1 MTKKNMSKNTKII
14 LSLAVVAA
22 LIYFVTGREQPP
34 ITVTAVDPKIR
45 TVEQTVS
52 NTRAGTIDACRR
64 SKMSPAMGGQIASLY
79 VKEGDL
85 VQKDQVLIELWNKE
99 SKARLKETKA
109 RVQVSE
115 RSAQQVCILSDRAQ
129 REAKRKTE
137 LLQRGLASEEDTET
151 AVSNAESQSAAC
163 DAALTQVEA
172 NQASVEVIEAS
183 LERTMLIAP
192 FDGVI
197 AEIEGELGEY
207 VTPSPVGVATKPT
220 VDLID
225 SNCIYISAPIDE
237 IDAPEVVSGMTAR
250 ITMDAFGD
258 KDFPATV
265 RRVAPYVLDLEK
277 QARTVEIEAV
287 FDNPNQTLLPGY
299 SADIEVIID
308 RVEDT
313 LSIPTQALMRDN
325 FVYIIDAENM
335 TLIKKQIEVGIGNWQ
350 YTEVTDGLSVDDRIV
365 LSVDREGVK
374 SGAKVLVEEDEE
386 EESEERSVS
395 VSIGQ

>member
-1 MTKKNMSKNTKII
+1 MSKNTKII
-14 LSLAVVAA
+14 LALAVVAVV
-22 LIYFVTGREQPP
+22 IYFVMGSEQDP
-34 ITVTAVDPKIR
+34 IKVSAVHPEIR
-45 TVEQTVS
+45 IVEQTVS

-64 SKMSPAMGGQIASLY
+64 SKMSPAIGGQIAFLH

-99 SKARLKETKA
+99 SKARVKETKA

-137 LLQRGLASEEDTET
+137 LLQQGLASEEATEI

-172 NQASVEVIEAS
+172 NQASVEVVEAS

-192 FDGVI
+192 FNGVI

-225 SNCIYISAPIDE
+225 SSCIYISAPIDE

-250 ITMDAFGD
+250 ITMDAFGNQE
-258 KDFPATV
+258 FPATV

-287 FDNPNQTLLPGY
+287 FDNPDQTLLPGY

-308 RVEDT
+308 RAEDT

-325 FVYIIDAENM
+325 FVYVVDAETM
-335 TLIKKQIEVGIGNWQ
+335 TLTKKQIEIGIGNWQ
-350 YTEVTDGLSVDDRIV
+350 YTEVTNGLSIDDQIV

-374 SGAKVLVEEDEE
+374 AGAKVLIEKDEA
-386 EESEERSVS
+386 EESEQTSVS

>member
-1 MTKKNMSKNTKII
+1 MSKNTKIV
-14 LSLAVVAA
+14 LVLVVVAVV
-22 LIYFVTGREQPP
+22 IYVVMGREQDP
-34 ITVTAVDPKIR
+34 ITVSAVYPEIR

-64 SKMSPAMGGQIASLY
+64 SKMSPAIGGQIAFLQ

-85 VQKDQVLIELWNKE
+85 VQKDQILIELWNKE
-99 SKARLKETKA
+99 SKARVKESKA
-109 RVQVSE
+109 RVKAAE

-137 LLQRGLASEEDTET
+137 LLERGLASEEDAET
-151 AVSNAESQSAAC
+151 SVSNAKSQSAAC
-163 DAALTQVEA
+163 DAALTQVEVY
-172 NQASVEVIEAS
+172 QASVEVIEAS

-192 FDGVI
+192 FDGII

-225 SNCIYISAPIDE
+225 SSCIYISAPIDE

-250 ITMDAFGD
+250 ITMDAFGNQE
-258 KDFPATV
+258 FPATV

-287 FDNPNQTLLPGY
+287 FDNPDQTLLPGY
-299 SADIEVIID
+299 SADIEVIIE
-308 RVEDT
+308 RVENT
-313 LSIPTQALMRDN
+313 LSIPTQMIMRDN
-325 FVYIIDAENM
+325 FVYVIDPETM
-335 TLIKKQIEVGIGNWQ
+335 TLTKKQIEVGIGNWQ
-350 YTEVTDGLSVDDRIV
+350 YTEVTNGLSEDDQVV

-374 SGAKVLVEEDEE
+374 AGVKVEVEKDDA
-386 EESEERSVS
+386 EESESEQNSVS

>member
-1 MTKKNMSKNTKII
+1 MSKNTKII
-14 LSLAVVAA
+14 LALAVVAVV
-22 LIYFVTGREQPP
+22 IYFVMGSEQDP
-34 ITVTAVDPKIR
+34 IKVSAVHPEIR
-45 TVEQTVS
+45 IVEQTVS

-64 SKMSPAMGGQIASLY
+64 SKMSPAMGGQIAFLH

-99 SKARLKETKA
+99 SKARVKETKA

-137 LLQRGLASEEDTET
+137 LLQQGLASEEATEI

-172 NQASVEVIEAS
+172 NQASVEVVEAS

-192 FDGVI
+192 FNGVI

-225 SNCIYISAPIDE
+225 SSCIYISAPIDE

-250 ITMDAFGD
+250 ITMDAFGNQE
-258 KDFPATV
+258 FPATV

-287 FDNPNQTLLPGY
+287 FDNPDQTLLPGY

-308 RVEDT
+308 RAEDT

-325 FVYIIDAENM
+325 FVYVVDAETM
-335 TLIKKQIEVGIGNWQ
+335 TLTKKQIEIGIGNWQ
-350 YTEVTDGLSVDDRIV
+350 YTEVTNGLSIDDQIV

-374 SGAKVLVEEDEE
+374 AGAKVLIEKDEA
-386 EESEERSVS
+386 EESEQTSVS

>member
-1 MTKKNMSKNTKII
+1 MSKNTKIV
-14 LSLAVVAA
+14 LVLAVVAVV
-22 LIYFVTGREQPP
+22 IYVVMGREQDP
-34 ITVTAVDPKIR
+34 ITVSAVYPEIK

-64 SKMSPAMGGQIASLY
+64 SRMSPAMGGQIASLH

-85 VQKDQVLIELWNKE
+85 VQKDQILIELWNKE
-99 SKARLKETKA
+99 SKARVKEAKA
-109 RVQVSE
+109 RVKAAE

-137 LLQRGLASEEDTET
+137 LLERGLASEEDTET

-163 DAALTQVEA
+163 DAALTQVEVY
-172 NQASVEVIEAS
+172 QASVEVIEAS

-192 FDGVI
+192 FDGII

-225 SNCIYISAPIDE
+225 SSCIYISAPIDE

-250 ITMDAFGD
+250 ITMDAFGNQE
-258 KDFPATV
+258 FPATV

-287 FDNPNQTLLPGY
+287 FDNPDQTLLPGY

-308 RVEDT
+308 RVENT
-313 LSIPTQALMRDN
+313 LSIPTQTIMRDN
-325 FVYIIDAENM
+325 FVYVIDTETM
-335 TLIKKQIEVGIGNWQ
+335 TLTKKQIEVGIGNWQ
-350 YTEVTDGLSVDDRIV
+350 YTEVTNGLSEDDQVV

-374 SGAKVLVEEDEE
+374 AGVKVEVEKDDA
-386 EESEERSVS
+386 EESESEQNSVS

>member
-1 MTKKNMSKNTKII
+1 MSKNTKIV
-14 LSLAVVAA
+14 LVLAVVAVV
-22 LIYFVTGREQPP
+22 IYVVMGREQDP
-34 ITVTAVDPKIR
+34 ITVSAVYPEIK

-64 SKMSPAMGGQIASLY
+64 SRMSPAMGGQIASLH

-85 VQKDQVLIELWNKE
+85 VQKDQILIELWNKE
-99 SKARLKETKA
+99 SKARVKEAKA
-109 RVQVSE
+109 RVKAAE

-137 LLQRGLASEEDTET
+137 LLERGLASEEDTET

-163 DAALTQVEA
+163 DAALTQVEVY
-172 NQASVEVIEAS
+172 QASVEVIEAS

-192 FDGVI
+192 FDGII

-225 SNCIYISAPIDE
+225 SSCIYISAPIDE

-250 ITMDAFGD
+250 ITMDAFGNQE
-258 KDFPATV
+258 FPATV

-287 FDNPNQTLLPGY
+287 FDNPDQTLLPGY

-308 RVEDT
+308 RVENT
-313 LSIPTQALMRDN
+313 LSIPTQTIMRDN
-325 FVYIIDAENM
+325 FVYVIDTETM
-335 TLIKKQIEVGIGNWQ
+335 TLTKKQIEVGISNWQ
-350 YTEVTDGLSVDDRIV
+350 YTEVTNGLSEDDQVV

-374 SGAKVLVEEDEE
+374 AGVKVEVEKDDA
-386 EESEERSVS
+386 EESESEQNSVS